1 MAGRTSFMIA
11 HRLSTLDVCD
21 MRLSVDG
28 GRIVARASRASR
40 PAHKRA
46 ATPAAPAQEGLA
58 DHPAVIAWRSVGG
71 AMPREVSVLKTKRNR
86 KRGVYRLDGAGP
98 GGAPVIA
105 KVCRNKVAEVES
117 IVYEEL
123 LPRLGMPSLDFY
135 GKLRDSDREH
145 SWLFLEDA
153 GPESYLTNDDEHRRL
168 AARWLAKIHL
178 HADEVLRFADLPDRG
193 PRHYLVHLMSA
204 RSDVVRQLRRQDAE
218 SREAMVLE
226 DLLARLDVIEAR
238 WGEVANFCDMLP
250 LTLVHGDFVPRN
262 LRVRGDELV
271 IFDWETA
278 GLGVQAPDLAKLL
291 ETDRYRVRRKRFSR
305 ASRFSANPC
314 FDTYRAA
321 IGEVAPAPDA
331 ETVEQS
337 AAIGSLFRCI
347 AALDWTCSG
356 ATVDWCPID
365 AFHVDSALIGDAMQF
380 AGLPVPDARVLPPGP
395 GSYSGVT

>member
-1 MAGRTSFMIA
+1 
-11 HRLSTLDVCD
+11 
-21 MRLSVDG
+21 
-28 GRIVARASRASR
+28 
-40 PAHKRA
+40 
-46 ATPAAPAQEGLA
+46 
-58 DHPAVIAWRSVGG
+58 
-71 AMPREVSVLKTKRNR
+71 MPREVSVLKTKRNR

-105 KVCRNKVAEVES
+105 KVCRNRVAEVES

-178 HADEVLRFADLPDRG
+178 HANEVLRIADLPDRG
-193 PRHYLVHLMSA
+193 PRHYLVHLLSA
-204 RSDVVRQLRRQDAE
+204 RNEVVRQLRRQDAE
-218 SREAMVLE
+218 SRDAMVLE
-226 DLLARLDVIEAR
+226 DLLSRLDVIEAR
-238 WGEVANFCDMLP
+238 WGEVANFCDTLP

-262 LRVRGDELV
+262 LRVREDGLV

-291 ETDRYRVRRKRFSR
+291 ETDRYRVKRKRFTR

-314 FDTYRAA
+314 LDTYRAA
-321 IGEVAPAPDA
+321 IGECAPAPDA

-356 ATVDWCPID
+356 GTVDWCPID
-365 AFHVDSALIGDAMQF
+365 AFHVDSALIGDAMQL
-380 AGLPVPDARVLPPGP
+380 AGLPVPDARVRPPGP
-395 GSYSGVT
+395 ASYSGVT